1 MRFRDIDL
9 KELFELMQEYDIS
22 ETKLTDGKAEVKV
35 KRGKEPVVVSAGA
48 FTGPMAAGFSAPPA
62 EPVNQRPETSAS
74 EPAKE
79 TAPPEAEKAPAAED
93 NFHKITAP
101 LVGTFYRASAPDADA
116 YVDVG
121 SRVKVG
127 DVVCIVEAM
136 KSMNEIKSDTNGVVK
151 EICLENAQM
160 VEFEQVMFKV
170 DTAG

>member
-22 ETKLTDGKAEVKV
+22 ETKLTDGKAEIKV
-35 KRGKEPVVVSAGA
+35 KRGNEPVVVSAD
-48 FTGPMAAGFSAPPA
+48 TLPGPLSVGVSAPP
-62 EPVNQRPETSAS
+62 TD
-74 EPAKE
+74 PAKPQPE
-79 TAPPEAEKAPAAED
+79 SMGGKQSDDMTPPATEKAPADVD

-101 LVGTFYRASAPDADA
+101 LVGTFYRAPAPDADV
-116 YVDVG
+116 YVEVG

-136 KSMNEIKSDTNGVVK
+136 KSMNEIKADINGVIK